1 MASGSYAK
9 KPRVQ
14 TTTEVR
20 STVPARATRDL
31 SAENADDD
39 GISQAEALTFS
50 RESTSTRPPVQ
61 TERPTRKT
69 ARIDSVRTTGGTTT
83 RITGGTTTRIT
94 GGATT
99 RTTSNIA
106 RNTANITST
115 KSLPAI
121 RTPNTT
127 QILPAEP
134 QSPNT
139 TRVLEGLTTT
149 NNTRI
154 LPATKINRTVD
165 IDGAIT
171 RDPRPPIKHL
181 EKHKSWLHPWLICF
195 IFAIVSLLVLI
206 SAGMFQRVNTVNL
219 FGGGQTYN
227 IQVGGSQAQDWQK
240 ATPAPI
246 KPAVIKHSTGP
257 YAVIGKP
264 TITPAFINKVL
275 AAYHSPAAGKGQALY
290 DLGIQYNIDPAFALA
305 FFMHESSFG
314 TMGEA
319 RATLSLGNLRCIP
332 DHACVD
338 QDRGGYAQMASWEDG
353 FKTWYSLIH
362 NLYVVQSGRDTVDTI
377 IPMYAPTADHND
389 EQAYINS
396 LKRAI
401 DTWRSGVIFVS

>member
-9 KPRVQ
+9 KPKVQ
-14 TTTEVR
+14 APAEVR
-20 STVPARATRDL
+20 SAIPARATRDL
-31 SAENADDD
+31 SAAGENADA
-39 GISQAEALTFS
+39 GSTPLTETLTFS
-50 RESTSTRPPVQ
+50 RESAPARTAIETDQLTQR
-61 TERPTRKT
+61 TGKT
-69 ARIDSVRTTGGTTT
+69 NSIRTTGG
-83 RITGGTTTRIT
+83 
-94 GGATT
+94 

-106 RNTANITST
+106 RNTTTITNT
-115 KSLPAI
+115 KSLTVT

-134 QSPNT
+134 QNPNT

-154 LPATKINRTVD
+154 LPAAKINRTVD
-165 IDGAIT
+165 IEGALT
-171 RDPRPPIKHL
+171 HDSRPPIKQL

-195 IFAIVSLLVLI
+195 IFAIISLLVLV
-206 SAGMFQRVNTVNL
+206 SAGMFQRVNTVNM
-219 FGGGQTYN
+219 FGSGQTYN

-246 KPAVIKHSTGP
+246 QPTIKHSTGP

-264 TITPAFINKVL
+264 TITAGFINKVL
-275 AAYHSPAAGKGQALY
+275 ATYHSPAAGKGQALY
-290 DLGIQYNIDPAFALA
+290 DLGVQYDIDPAFALA

-314 TMGEA
+314 RLGEA
-319 RATLSLGNLRCIP
+319 NTTLSLGNLRCIP

-353 FKTWYSLIH
+353 FKAWYSLIH
-362 NLYVVQSGRDTVDTI
+362 NLYVVQSGRDTVDKI

-396 LKRAI
+396 LKHAI
-401 DTWRSGVIFVS
+401 DTWRSGVITVS